1 MKKITFFFAV
11 LTTSLISAQ
20 NTFDIFWEVGVN
32 GPAASLTIEVDDT
45 VRWTW
50 GNNTPHS
57 VTSLEGSREEFD
69 SGIITGQG
77 EQFSHTFTA
86 VGENNYQCEVQPG
99 LLFGTIN
106 VVENLSV
113 QEKFIKNLQF
123 FPNPVIDQLSI
134 FSIYKLDTYKIY
146 NVLGSLVS
154 QNKGGGNSTKIDM
167 TRLKSGMYFVTVSSG
182 GMQSTFK
189 VTKK

>member
-20 NTFDIFWEVGVN
+20 NTFDILWQVGVS

-50 GNNTPHS
+50 GSSMPHS
-57 VTSLEGSREEFD
+57 VTSVAGSQENFD

-77 EQFSHTFTA
+77 TQFSHTFTE
-86 VGENNYQCEVQPG
+86 VGENDYQCNVHPG
-99 LLFGTIN
+99 SMFGTIT
-106 VVENLSV
+106 VVEILSV

-123 FPNPVIDQLSI
+123 FPNPVVDQLTI
-134 FSIYKLDTYKIY
+134 FSIYKLDNYKIY

-154 QNKGGGNSTKIDM
+154 QNKGGGNFTKIDM
-167 TRLKSGMYFVTVSSG
+167 ARLKSGMYFVTVTSG